1 MRFKVDENL
10 HVEIAALLR
19 EWVESLSYT
28 GGEEVKK
35 GRDKQWADYYDQINI
50 LDELLEESAEFNV
63 GERLRR
69 DILSKKR
76 KRKLQNITIK
86 IDPLQ
91 VQAIRKL
98 ATTKSIP
105 YQTLIRHWLS
115 EEIKKELNLSK

>member
-1 MRFKVDENL
+1 M
-10 HVEIAALLR
+10 
-19 EWVESLSYT
+19 
-28 GGEEVKK
+28 KK
-35 GRDKQWADYYDQINI
+35 EKGKQWEDYYDQGNI
-50 LDELLEESAEFNV
+50 LDELLEEPAEFSM

>member
-1 MRFKVDENL
+1 M
-10 HVEIAALLR
+10 
-19 EWVESLSYT
+19 
-28 GGEEVKK
+28 KK
-35 GRDKQWADYYDQINI
+35 ERDKQWADYYDQTNI
-50 LDELLEESAEFNV
+50 LDELLEESAEFSV

>member
-1 MRFKVDENL
+1 
-10 HVEIAALLR
+10 
-19 EWVESLSYT
+19 
-28 GGEEVKK
+28 VKK
-35 GRDKQWADYYDQINI
+35 ERDKQWADYYDQVNI
-50 LDELLEESAEFNV
+50 LDELLEESAEFSV

-69 DILSKKR
+69 DVLSKKR

-115 EEIKKELNLSK
+115 EEIKKELNLAK

>member
-1 MRFKVDENL
+1 
-10 HVEIAALLR
+10 
-19 EWVESLSYT
+19 
-28 GGEEVKK
+28 VKK
-35 GRDKQWADYYDQINI
+35 ERDKQWAEYYDQINI
-50 LDELLEESAEFNV
+50 LDELLEESAEFSV

-91 VQAIRKL
+91 VRAIRKL

>member
-1 MRFKVDENL
+1 
-10 HVEIAALLR
+10 
-19 EWVESLSYT
+19 
-28 GGEEVKK
+28 VKK
-35 GRDKQWADYYDQINI
+35 ERDKQWAEYYDQINI
-50 LDELLEESAEFNV
+50 LDELLEESAEFSV

>member
-1 MRFKVDENL
+1 M
-10 HVEIAALLR
+10 
-19 EWVESLSYT
+19 
-28 GGEEVKK
+28 KK
-35 GRDKQWADYYDQINI
+35 ERDKRWTDYYDQGNI
-50 LDELLEESAEFNV
+50 LDELLEEPVDFSL
-63 GERLRR
+63 GEQLRR

-98 ATTKSIP
+98 ATTKSMP

-115 EEIKKELNLSK
+115 EEIKKELNLLK

>member
-1 MRFKVDENL
+1 
-10 HVEIAALLR
+10 
-19 EWVESLSYT
+19 
-28 GGEEVKK
+28 VKK
-35 GRDKQWADYYDQINI
+35 GKDKNWADYYDRIDI
-50 LDELLEESAEFNV
+50 LDELLEEPVEFSM

-69 DILSKKR
+69 DIHSKKR

>member
-1 MRFKVDENL
+1 MGQ
-10 HVEIAALLR
+10 VEQ
-19 EWVESLSYT
+19 E
-28 GGEEVKK
+28 
-35 GRDKQWADYYDQINI
+35 RDKQWAEYYDRINI
-50 LDELLEESAEFNV
+50 LDELLEEPVEFNV

-91 VQAIRKL
+91 VQAIRRL

>member
-1 MRFKVDENL
+1 M
-10 HVEIAALLR
+10 
-19 EWVESLSYT
+19 
-28 GGEEVKK
+28 KK
-35 GRDKQWADYYDQINI
+35 ERDKQWADYYDQVNI
-50 LDELLEESAEFNV
+50 LEELLEEPVEFSL
-63 GERLRR
+63 GGRLRR

-76 KRKLQNITIK
+76 KRRLQNITIK

-115 EEIKKELNLSK
+115 EEIKKELNSLK